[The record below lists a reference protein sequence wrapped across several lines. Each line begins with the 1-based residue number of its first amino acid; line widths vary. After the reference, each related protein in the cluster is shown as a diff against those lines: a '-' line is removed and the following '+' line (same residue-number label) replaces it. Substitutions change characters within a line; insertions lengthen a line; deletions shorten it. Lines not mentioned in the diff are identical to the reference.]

1 MLRPVFLLFL
11 FLAGL
16 TGFAQ
21 PAATPEPAR
30 TPLPT
35 SLVSYEDEALTQP
48 LRLAAGKYAVFHTS
62 EGDFIALLLEAA
74 APKTVANFIGL
85 ATGTVRWTHPITLA
99 QGTKP
104 LYNNTTIYEVIR
116 DIGIRGGDPI
126 NKGNGG
132 PGHTLDIETAPG
144 VGFEAPGVL
153 AMQLSGNQANG
164 SRWFIT
170 LTPFPDWNGKYSVFG
185 KVVGGL
191 DLVRAISRKPTKR
204 PTVPLDPVLVESIE
218 ILDVPQGTDATA
230 TYSDEGGRRVLTVD
244 KQVPYVPKPADKPTT
259 PTDAPTTPSAPVSG
273 TTTFAPPA
281 TF

>member
-1 MLRPVFLLFL
+1 MVRPAFLLLIL
-11 FLAGL
+11 FSTL

-21 PAATPEPAR
+21 PAAAPAPER

-48 LRLAAGKYAVFHTS
+48 LKLTAGKYAVLHTS
-62 EGDFIALLLEAA
+62 EGDIIARLLEKE
-74 APKTVANFIGL
+74 APKTVENFIGL
-85 ATGTVRWTHPITLA
+85 ATGRKRWTHPITQA
-99 QGTKP
+99 QGVKP

-116 DIGIRGGDPI
+116 DIGVRGGDPI

-132 PGHTLDIETAPG
+132 PGYTLDIEAAPG
-144 VGFEAPGVL
+144 VGFDAPGML

-170 LTPFPDWNGKYSVFG
+170 LTLFPDWTGKFTIFG

-204 PTVPLDPVLVESIE
+204 PTVPLEPVLVESIE
-218 ILDVPQGTDATA
+218 ILEVPAAGEATA
-230 TYSDEGGRRVLTVD
+230 TYGDEGGRRVLTVE
-244 KQVPYVPKPADKPTT
+244 KAVPYIPPPM
-259 PTDAPTTPSAPVSG
+259 DA
-273 TTTFAPPA
+273 TTTAAEAATTVPA
-281 TF
+281 GR